1 MVQGY
6 IWLGENQ
13 PNDVDDNESENH
25 GEKWLLGFD
34 ETLGDVYLKDC
45 KVVMQDIKNVP
56 ST

>member
-34 ETLGDVYLKDC
+34 ETLGDVYIKDC